1 MSIEISFGEKNYK
14 YLISCLNDNHK
25 VKPLHIVL
33 PKSPYVKSYDEQT
46 KCMYFLIEDDDL
58 LEKYSTTYE
67 KNLMTMKLQIF
78 MIKKF

>member
-1 MSIEISFGEKNYK
+1 MSNEISFGEKNYK

-25 VKPLHIVL
+25 VKPLHIML